1 MLLEN
6 LPVRV
11 IVRLCT
17 DEKSVVSFYNE
28 LDNELELELE
38 VLNNFMQE
46 ALEVHIFASTPS
58 FSRDGMSKSLI

>member
-6 LPVRV
+6 LPVWV

-28 LDNELELELE
+28 LDDELELELE
-38 VLNNFMQE
+38 VLNDFIQ
-46 ALEVHIFASTPS
+46 
-58 FSRDGMSKSLI
+58 